1 MSDQNDSLDFIYS
14 WNEDEARRTSTRDS
28 TSVTESA
35 TEDLKG
41 QIESVVK
48 PEAIGDEEDLCAQ
61 NLEALSKISESL
73 EKFQWSQEREDA
85 IEAALEATPQGAYPG
100 VHSQIKAILKGLEAK
115 RLADPKAIELLQEVG
130 AYLTFRIKAEQAK
143 IRVADEGFEKAR
155 KDKINALFSWQ
166 EAHKALVEYLASKD
180 EIQLK
185 IADYAS
191 EQACSL
197 LDRSLELLLAIEP

>member
-1 MSDQNDSLDFIYS
+1 MSDKKDSLDFLYG
-14 WNEDEARRTSTRDS
+14 WNEDEARRTGTRDS

-35 TEDLKG
+35 VEDLKG
-41 QIESVVK
+41 QIEFAAD
-48 PEAIGDEEDLCAQ
+48 PEAIGHEEDTCAQ
-61 NLEALSKISESL
+61 DPEALSKCPESL

-85 IEAALEATPQGAYPG
+85 IEAALEVTPQGAYPR
-100 VHSQIKAILKGLEAK
+100 VHSQIKAILKGLEEK
-115 RLADPKAIELLQEVG
+115 RLAAPKAIELLQEVG
-130 AYLTFRIKAEQAK
+130 AYLTIRIKAEQAK
-143 IRVADEGFEKAR
+143 IRVADEGFEEAR

-166 EAHKALVEYLASKD
+166 EAHKALVEYLARED

-197 LDRSLELLLAIEP
+197 LDRSLELLLSIEP